1 MLPALLKWYNAVDQS
16 GVSKKLIVY
25 YRHRKMY
32 EEEKH
37 LRTLQLEAIRFLWK
51 EVQSLQNWK
60 SEVLTSQNFKT
71 MDSSRTEDSSYNY
84 SQEIQNTLQRME
96 TAESGKSTINPQGLS
111 SGDQEKQKELEKTCA
126 KLQNQVTIL
135 YVLYNS
141 NNTLKLL

>member
-1 MLPALLKWYNAVDQS
+1 
-16 GVSKKLIVY
+16 
-25 YRHRKMY
+25 MY